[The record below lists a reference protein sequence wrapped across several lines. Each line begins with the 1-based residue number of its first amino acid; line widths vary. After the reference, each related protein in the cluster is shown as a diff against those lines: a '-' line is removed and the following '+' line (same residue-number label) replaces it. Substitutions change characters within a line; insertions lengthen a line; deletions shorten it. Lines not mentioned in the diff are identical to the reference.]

1 MCYTN
6 PHEHAELNDL
16 TPVARQALWS
26 IFYIQVSHNEG
37 AKNVPTK
44 EWDFVLRRLHLD
56 FLGKGIDEYD
66 SCLKTISA
74 QYKPVFLEGHSSQV
88 IRILQ
93 MAMERLAEAK
103 KLIARDCI
111 SLLDFLETVA
121 RPKPRGNFVRLLHN
135 TFKEFDM
142 PYYVDMSSG
151 EPIIVP
157 VSNPVEKDSIKH
169 TLSVLPKY
177 GYSNAEKHFRSAIK
191 YQNKQD
197 WKGSINESIK
207 ALESVAVTIKETPK
221 PTLGSAI
228 VAIRKDGKVHT
239 TLCDA
244 MNSIWSFT
252 NKGSGIRHG
261 QPEKDDQMH
270 DQVNT
275 VARKESGLMLSIC
288 MQCAVYLAET
298 YKKSPTKKEQRG
310 LWSRSVK

>member
-6 PHEHAELNDL
+6 LPEHAELDDL
-16 TPVARQALWS
+16 TPVARQALWT
-26 IFYIQVSHNEG
+26 IFHHQVAHYPH

-44 EWDFVLRRLHLD
+44 EWNFVLRRLHLD
-56 FLGKGIDEYD
+56 FLGKGLDEYD
-66 SCLKTISA
+66 SYLKTISA

-103 KLIARDCI
+103 KFAARDCI
-111 SLLDFLETVA
+111 SFFGFLEFVF
-121 RPKPRGNFVRLLHN
+121 RPKPRSNFVRLLDN
-135 TFKEFDM
+135 TFEEFGM

-157 VSNPVEKDSIKH
+157 VSNPVDKDSIKQ

-177 GYSNAEKHFRSAIK
+177 GYSNAEKHFRSAIEH
-191 YQNKQD
+191 QNKQA
-197 WKGSINESIK
+197 WKESINESIK

-244 MNSIWSFT
+244 MNAIWSFT

-261 QPEKDDQMH
+261 QPEKDDQMS
-270 DQVNT
+270 DQVNA
-275 VARKESGLMLSIC
+275 VARKESGLMLLIC
-288 MQCAVYLAET
+288 MQFAVYLAET